1 MIMQVDFSS
10 IMFIYSNM
18 PIYAQKE
25 PSMFLKKSSL
35 LFLAIVPFLLLN
47 AIPAQA
53 SDITDNL
60 VSIYQDAEKSDP
72 ALARARAGLE
82 TAKTEKPLARSR
94 LLPRI
99 TANGQ
104 VARRYNK
111 LEGIQPDTLKKYYW
125 GGDYTV
131 ALTQPVFDGQAWV
144 SMKIAEDIISA
155 GEAELMSARQDLI
168 LRTFEAYFNFLHARA
183 DVQVAEKQRDLL
195 KSILDQTET
204 FLKVGTGDITAVKE
218 AQARYDASQSQLI
231 TAQNR
236 FTIARQDLEL
246 LVHRQISSV
255 KDLGPITARLP
266 DPDNMEKWVEA
277 ALSNQPL
284 LISAKKRL
292 EAAEKKVEYARRER
306 WPRLDLQASGGYMN
320 GGYFPEM
327 RTTHTEAGIIM
338 TIPLYLG
345 GSIFAKT
352 AQAESQAIESRHN
365 LKRLEDQVTIRAQ
378 SAFLRLRDSVAWYQ
392 AARQAMESA
401 KVSMEA
407 TNTGFRVGT
416 RTAID
421 ALDLTQFYIAKKRD
435 YLVALYEHVL
445 ARARLKAA
453 AGVIGPED
461 IEAVN
466 GLLAAD

>member
-1 MIMQVDFSS
+1 MFSKSLFTVLLCSFTMILV
-10 IMFIYSNM
+10 
-18 PIYAQKE
+18 
-25 PSMFLKKSSL
+25 LHL
-35 LFLAIVPFLLLN
+35 
-47 AIPAQA
+47 PARA
-53 SDITDNL
+53 ATTHVAGTSDNL
-60 VSIYQDAEKSDP
+60 QSIFNDALKSDP
-72 ALARARAGLE
+72 QLARAKAGVE

-94 LLPRI
+94 LLPRL

-111 LEGIQPDTLKKYYW
+111 LEGIQPDTLTKYYW

-131 ALTQPVFDGQAWV
+131 ALVQPVFDGQAWV

-155 GEAELMSARQDLI
+155 GEAELMSARQDLV
-168 LRTFEAYFNFLHARA
+168 LRTFEAYFNFLHAQA
-183 DVQVAEKQRDLL
+183 DVSVAKKQRELL
-195 KSILDQTET
+195 KSILEQTES

-218 AQARYDASQSQLI
+218 AQARYDASESQLV
-231 TAQNR
+231 TARNR

-246 LVHRQISSV
+246 LVHRPVSSV
-255 KDLGPITARLP
+255 ADLGTVTPRLP
-266 DPDNMEKWVEA
+266 EPDNMQKWVEA
-277 ALSNQPL
+277 ALANQPL
-284 LISAKKRL
+284 LMAAKSRL
-292 EAAEKKVEYARRER
+292 EAANKKVEYARRER
-306 WPRLDLQASGGYMN
+306 WPRLDLQASGGYIN

-327 RTTHTEAGIIM
+327 RTTHTEAGIMM

-365 LKRLEDQVTIRAQ
+365 LKRLEDQVTINAQ
-378 SAFLRLRDSVAWYQ
+378 SAFLRLRDSVAWYR
-392 AARQAMESA
+392 AAKQAMESA
-401 KVSMEA
+401 RVSMEA
-407 TNTGFRVGT
+407 TNTGYKVGT

-435 YLVALYEHVL
+435 WLVALYEHVL

-453 AGVIGPED
+453 AGIIGQED

-466 GLLAAD
+466 AMLAEAGPQ